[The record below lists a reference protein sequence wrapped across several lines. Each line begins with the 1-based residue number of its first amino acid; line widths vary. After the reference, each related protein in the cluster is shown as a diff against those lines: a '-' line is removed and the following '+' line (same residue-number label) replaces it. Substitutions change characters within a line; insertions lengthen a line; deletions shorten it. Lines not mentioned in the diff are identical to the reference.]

1 MADTK
6 TRTATEVS
14 AVTALAVAVGFAF
27 SGAWFAALTAGAIG
41 VVLFAVY
48 EYMEVDH
55 ISLSEEEIEQI
66 SEKAD
71 ETLDNFRE
79 DDN

>member
-6 TRTATEVS
+6 TRTATEAS

-27 SGAWFAALTAGAIG
+27 SGTWIPAVVAGIVGVALFAA
-41 VVLFAVY
+41 Y

-55 ISLSEEEIEQI
+55 ISLSEEEIERI
-66 SEKAD
+66 SQKAD
-71 ETLDNFRE
+71 EQLDQFRG
-79 DDN
+79 DNK